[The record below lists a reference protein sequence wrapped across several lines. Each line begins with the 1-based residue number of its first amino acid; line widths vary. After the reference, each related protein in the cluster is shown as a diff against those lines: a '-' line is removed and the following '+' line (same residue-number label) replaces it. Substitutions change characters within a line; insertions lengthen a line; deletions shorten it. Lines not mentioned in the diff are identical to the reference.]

1 MDISTKHTQE
11 MNVAET
17 EAAAERMDAEEL
29 EAHRRFDAARK
40 AAHEQGLG
48 PQHVMQ
54 TPEFRRWMTAR
65 RESDEA
71 WGRWAMA
78 MDARTS

>member
-1 MDISTKHTQE
+1 MDISNKPTQDL
-11 MNVAET
+11 NVAET
-17 EAAAERMDAEEL
+17 EAAAERMDAEEQ
-29 EAHRRFDAARK
+29 EAHRRFDAART
-40 AAHEQGLG
+40 AAQAQGLG

-65 RESDEA
+65 RDSDEA

-78 MDARTS
+78 MDARVG

>member
-1 MDISTKHTQE
+1 MDISNKHAQE

-29 EAHRRFDAARK
+29 EAHRRFDAART

-78 MDARTS
+78 MDARAS